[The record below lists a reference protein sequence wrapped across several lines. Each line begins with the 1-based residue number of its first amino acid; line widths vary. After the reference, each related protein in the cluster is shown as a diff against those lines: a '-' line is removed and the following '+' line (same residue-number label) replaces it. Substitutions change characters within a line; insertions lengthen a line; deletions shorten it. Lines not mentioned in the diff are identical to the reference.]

1 MNKSYQTLYFFLQ
14 TQFIK
19 LYLPVIC
26 VNKTYGLLA
35 FFLPAIV
42 IITSCGSNDELENR
56 KSAIPLSNTLESVF
70 TSQIDE
76 NLLEPL
82 PSPLQIALIFKS
94 AGLTF
99 QDSLTNAFSNAS
111 NYSTTFSKL
120 LNMGAYSSDFIYHV
134 INEKPNPSRNY
145 LKVIQELASDI
156 GFGQIINTKE
166 NITRLDNNVNNID
179 SLAIIISDI
188 QMNTDQHF
196 RKNNEHLK
204 GLVIFA
210 GAWIEAMHLA
220 IQNNGFSRNFN
231 IPKALIDQRD
241 ILKRLLKNLHLC
253 RGKKQNE
260 KLNELIAHLEAIH
273 TRLDDLHLESFEEKD
288 FSENKKEM
296 DSLRNTIQAVR
307 NMVIH
312 S

>member
-1 MNKSYQTLYFFLQ
+1 MLFKVNNSIYILVFSSLISVFF
-14 TQFIK
+14 
-19 LYLPVIC
+19 
-26 VNKTYGLLA
+26 
-35 FFLPAIV
+35 
-42 IITSCGSNDELENR
+42 SCGGKDELEEK
-56 KSAIPLSNTLESVF
+56 KSILNIPTTIESVF

-76 NLLEPL
+76 NQLEPL

-94 AGLTF
+94 AGLSF
-99 QDSLTNAFSNAS
+99 QDSLTNNLSNTN
-111 NYSTTFSKL
+111 NYNTTFSKL

-134 INEKPNPSRNY
+134 INDKNEPSRSY

-166 NITRLDNNVNNID
+166 NIERLNENIGNID
-179 SLAIIISDI
+179 SLAVIISEI

-204 GLVIFA
+204 GLVIFS
-210 GAWIEAMHLA
+210 GAWVEAMHLA
-220 IQNNGFSRNFN
+220 IQNNSFSRNFN
-231 IPKALIDQRD
+231 IPKALIDQRE
-241 ILKRLLKNLHLC
+241 ILKRLLTNLHLC

-260 KLNELIAHLEAIH
+260 NLNELITHLEAIK
-273 TRLDDLHLESFEEKD
+273 TRMDDLHLEKFEEKD
-288 FSENKKEM
+288 LSENKKEM
-296 DSLRNTIQAVR
+296 DSLKNTILAVR